1 MPFSYQEA
9 RTFNESPVNPRKCNA
24 ILTKILYL
32 LNQGEVLG
40 TTEATECF
48 FAITKLFQEK
58 DKVRTIVQKDQAS
71 WGNGEI
77 RRRYIFFI
85 QVLRRLVYLGI
96 KELSGIA
103 EDVIIVTSSLTKDM
117 TGKEDNYRAPAIR
130 ALCTITDPV
139 MLQAIER

>member
-58 DKVRTIVQKDQAS
+58 DKVS
-71 WGNGEI
+71 WTQGFGNRGEAM
-77 RRRYIFFI
+77 R
-85 QVLRRLVYLGI
+85 VSD
-96 KELSGIA
+96 LSL
-103 EDVIIVTSSLTKDM
+103 DF
-117 TGKEDNYRAPAIR
+117 
-130 ALCTITDPV
+130 
-139 MLQAIER
+139 MLAVRGH

>member
-58 DKVRTIVQKDQAS
+58 DKVRTIVQKDH
-71 WGNGEI
+71 GKTGEVTYFLS
-77 RRRYIFFI
+77 RFFV
-85 QVLRRLVYLGI
+85 VL
-96 KELSGIA
+96 S
-103 EDVIIVTSSLTKDM
+103 TSVS
-117 TGKEDNYRAPAIR
+117 RS
-130 ALCTITDPV
+130 
-139 MLQAIER
+139 